1 MDKRARVKAIML
13 PQGKTRIYIGC
24 SLTHAPEAFRMAVES
39 LKQEL
44 RQQFEIFDFLGLV
57 AGTAEDV
64 YRWDINK
71 CVAEA
76 DLFVAICDY
85 TSLGLGYEIGT
96 AVEKHHKPVL
106 AVAHQDAHISR
117 LILGVTE
124 PCFDFKRYK
133 EFSEVAG
140 LVKAFAA
147 AQS

>member
-1 MDKRARVKAIML
+1 MDKHVRVKVSTSS
-13 PQGKTRIYIGC
+13 QGKAKIYIGC
-24 SLTHAPEAFRMAVES
+24 SLTHAPEAFRVAVES

-44 RQQFEIFDFLGLV
+44 RQQFEVFDFLGLV

-76 DLFVAICDY
+76 DVFVAICDY

-106 AVAHQDAHISR
+106 AVA
-117 LILGVTE
+117 
-124 PCFDFKRYK
+124 
-133 EFSEVAG
+133 
-140 LVKAFAA
+140 
-147 AQS
+147 